1 MNPPIRLDLTLDEA
15 NLILEALG
23 QLPYARVH
31 ALIARIHQQA
41 VAQLDP
47 GDDRGLP
54 GTERT
59 PS

>member
-1 MNPPIRLDLTLDEA
+1 MNPPIRLEISLDEA

-31 ALIARIHQQA
+31 ALVAAIHQQA
-41 VAQLDP
+41 VSQLEP
-47 GDDRGLP
+47 GDDRTAP

-59 PS
+59 TP